1 MNKPKAS
8 DSSKAPPPAMD
19 KAVRN
24 MFALKPADVRRIL
37 KGPGK
42 KRGA

>member
-1 MNKPKAS
+1 MKRDTKPNS
-8 DSSKAPPPAMD
+8 IPPAPSEMD

-24 MFALKPADVRRIL
+24 MFALKPADVKRIL

-42 KRGA
+42 KRGV